1 MLVAGESEKSP
12 VVAALA
18 RRGRAT
24 ERRFAELARYFRPS
38 TVFMQLE
45 AADCTLAVLAAG
57 YVERVY
63 AVDPHDT
70 VLRRPRLPT
79 NLRLIFS
86 GNRGFGLE
94 VGTVHVA
101 FSEVIAA
108 DRLEAVRRSLA
119 PGGVYFYA
127 AGPRPAEA
135 RRRLLAAGFSR
146 VRFPAFLGLFDRGP
160 FVAAH
165 G

>member
-1 MLVAGESEKSP
+1 MLIAAEAEKSP
-12 VVAALA
+12 VVEALA

-24 ERRFAELARYFRPS
+24 ERRFAQLARYFRPS
-38 TVFMQLE
+38 TVFMHLE
-45 AADCTLAVLAAG
+45 AAECALATLAAG

-63 AVDPHDT
+63 AVDPYDS
-70 VLRRPRLPT
+70 VLRRPRLPS

-86 GNRGFGLE
+86 GSRGFGLE

-101 FSEVIAA
+101 FSEVLAA

-119 PGGVYFYA
+119 PGGVYLYA

-146 VRFPAFLGLFDRGP
+146 VRFPSFLGLFDRGP

>member
-1 MLVAGESEKSP
+1 MLVAGGTEKAP
-12 VVAALA
+12 VVEALA

-24 ERRFAELARYFRPS
+24 ERRFAQLVRFFGPR

-45 AADCTLAVLAAG
+45 AADCALALLAAG

-63 AVDPHDT
+63 AVDPYDAL
-70 VLRRPRLPT
+70 LRRPRLPS
-79 NLRLIFS
+79 NLRLVFS
-86 GNRGFGLE
+86 GSRGFGLE

-101 FSEVIAA
+101 FSEVMAA

-135 RRRLLAAGFSR
+135 RRRLLGAGFSR
-146 VRFPAFLGLFDRGP
+146 VRFPSFLGLFERGP
-160 FVAAH
+160 FVAAR

>member
-1 MLVAGESEKSP
+1 VLVAGTSEKSP
-12 VVAALA
+12 VVEALA
-18 RRGRAT
+18 RRSRAT
-24 ERRFAELARYFRPS
+24 ERRFAQLARHFRPS

-45 AADCTLAVLAAG
+45 AGDCALAMLAAG

-63 AVDPHDT
+63 AVDPHEAL
-70 VLRRPRLPT
+70 LRRPRLPS

-86 GNRGFGLE
+86 GNRGFGLDT
-94 VGTVHVA
+94 GTVHVA
-101 FSEVIAA
+101 FSEVMAA

-127 AGPRPAEA
+127 AGPRPAQA
-135 RRRLLAAGFSR
+135 RRRLVAAGFSR
-146 VRFPAFLGLFDRGP
+146 VRFPSFLGLFDRGP